1 MPQTPLPVS
10 EVAKQSGTAL
20 KLYTVLIDRALK
32 LGRMRFRVR
41 RTTLAKRLGHS
52 QVRGISKALTVLV
65 RANWITRSVRTY
77 RRDAGGYVSAMIIS
91 LPRLRE
97 QLRQMCV
104 LNTTREL
111 KRPKRMSVVDEI
123 LADRRAH

>member
-1 MPQTPLPVS
+1 MPQKALPIN

-20 KLYTVLIDRALK
+20 KLYTVLTDRALK

-41 RTTLAKRLGHS
+41 RTTLARRLGHS
-52 QVRGISKALTVLV
+52 QVRGISRALTVLV
-65 RANWITRSVRTY
+65 KANWITRSVRTY
-77 RRDAGGYVSAMIIS
+77 RKDAGGFVSAMIIS

-104 LNTTREL
+104 LSTTREL
-111 KRPKRMSVVDEI
+111 KRPKRMTVVEEI
-123 LADRRAH
+123 MAERGSR

>member
-1 MPQTPLPVS
+1 MPQKPLSVS
-10 EVAKQSGTAL
+10 EVNEQSGTAL
-20 KLYTVLIDRALK
+20 KLYTVLSDRALR

-65 RANWITRSVRTY
+65 KANWITRSVRTY
-77 RRDAGGYVSAMIIS
+77 RKDDGGFTSAMIIS

-104 LNTTREL
+104 LSTTREL
-111 KRPKRMSVVDEI
+111 KRPKRRSVVEEI
-123 LADRRAH
+123 LAERRGR

>member
-1 MPQTPLPVS
+1 MPQKALPIN

-20 KLYTVLIDRALK
+20 KLYTVLTDRALK

-52 QVRGISKALTVLV
+52 QVRGISRALTVLV
-65 RANWITRSVRTY
+65 KANWITRSVRTY
-77 RRDAGGYVSAMIIS
+77 QKDAGGFVSAMIIS

-104 LNTTREL
+104 LSTTREL
-111 KRPKRMSVVDEI
+111 KRPKRMTVVEEI
-123 LADRRAH
+123 LAERRQR

>member
-1 MPQTPLPVS
+1 MPQKALPIN

-20 KLYTVLIDRALK
+20 KLYTVLTDRALK

-52 QVRGISKALTVLV
+52 QVRGISRALTVLV
-65 RANWITRSVRTY
+65 KANWITRSVRTY
-77 RRDAGGYVSAMIIS
+77 QKDAGGFVSAMIIS

-104 LNTTREL
+104 LSTTREL
-111 KRPKRMSVVDEI
+111 KRPRRMTVVEEI
-123 LADRRAH
+123 LAERRQR

>member
-1 MPQTPLPVS
+1 MPQTPLSVS

-20 KLYTVLIDRALK
+20 KLYTVLVDRALK

-65 RANWITRSVRTY
+65 KAGWITRSVRTY
-77 RRDAGGYVSAMIIS
+77 RRDAGGFVSAMIVS

-97 QLRQMCV
+97 QLRQMCI
-104 LNTTREL
+104 LNTSKEL
-111 KRPKRMSVVDEI
+111 KRPKRVSVVDEI
-123 LADRRAH
+123 LADRRGR